1 MPDMELGVSG
11 LASGFDWRALV
22 EQISDVERSPQ
33 RGLLTEQNTLQQRN
47 NAYTGIKTQLTVLQ
61 SRVDALKEPSL
72 FEARLAAAGDATIA
86 SASASAGAA
95 QGTHAFDFVQLATA
109 AQRLG
114 SANVGAPLSATDDV
128 SALTLSSAGFA
139 GAVTAGTFT
148 VNGQQI
154 TIATSDTLQSVFAQ
168 ISTATGGA
176 VAATYSAAT
185 DKISLSSGSEIVL
198 GSATDTSNFLT
209 LAKLHN
215 HGDGSIT
222 SAGALGGIRSEGTL
236 AGANFATAVSDGG
249 SGAGAFKINGVSIAF
264 SATGDSVKNV
274 LDRIN
279 DSTAGV
285 NASYDAVNDRF
296 TLTNKATGDVGVAL
310 EDVTGNFLAA
320 TGLSGGTLAR
330 GKDLIYTVDGGGQLT
345 SQSNT
350 ITEASSGLTGLS
362 VTALKVGA
370 TTVDVSSDTSK
381 IKAAITSFLSDYNKM
396 QSLID
401 TQTASST
408 DTKGK
413 VTAGVLA
420 AESDV
425 SDLASRLRATANA
438 SVSGLTGTLKSLN
451 DLGIVSN
458 GDDNSLKLEDEDRL
472 TSALAGNLSSVKAI
486 FADGTNGLAVKLGAY
501 LERTVGDDGTLPA
514 RQTNLTKQAA
524 AIDTQVSDMERV
536 VQANRQRLLDSFVA
550 METAQANISNQLK
563 YLQKTFQ

>member
-1 MPDMELGVSG
+1 MELGVAG

-22 EQISDVERSPQ
+22 DQISNVERSPQ

-47 NAYTGIKTQLTVLQ
+47 DAYTGIKTQLAVLQ

-95 QGTHAFDFVQLATA
+95 QGSHAFDFVQLATA

-114 SANVGAPLSATDDV
+114 SANVGAPLSATNDV

-296 TLTNKATGDVGVAL
+296 TLTNKAPGDVGVAL

-330 GKDLIYTVDGGGQLT
+330 GKDLVYTVDGGGQLT

-350 ITEASSGLTGLS
+350 ITEASSGLAGLS
-362 VTALKVGA
+362 VTALKVGT

-381 IKAAITSFLSDYNKM
+381 IKTAITSFLSDYNKM

-420 AESDV
+420 AENDV

-472 TSALAGNLSSVKAI
+472 AAALTDNLSSVKAI

>member
-1 MPDMELGVSG
+1 MELGVSG

-47 NAYTGIKTQLTVLQ
+47 NAYTGIKTQLAVLQ
-61 SRVDALKEPSL
+61 SRVDALKEPSF

-86 SASASAGAA
+86 SASASTGAA
-95 QGTHAFDFVQLATA
+95 QGSHAFDFVQLANA

-114 SANVGAPLSATDDV
+114 SANVGAPLSATNDV

-370 TTVDVSSDTSK
+370 TTGDVSSDTSK
-381 IKAAITSFLSDYNKM
+381 IKTAITSFLSDYNKM

-425 SDLASRLRATANA
+425 SDLASRLRAASLPSDFSRVANA
-438 SVSGLTGTLKSLN
+438 AIAIVVVVGGG
-451 DLGIVSN
+451 GI
-458 GDDNSLKLEDEDRL
+458 
-472 TSALAGNLSSVKAI
+472 
-486 FADGTNGLAVKLGAY
+486 
-501 LERTVGDDGTLPA
+501 
-514 RQTNLTKQAA
+514 
-524 AIDTQVSDMERV
+524 
-536 VQANRQRLLDSFVA
+536 
-550 METAQANISNQLK
+550 
-563 YLQKTFQ
+563 

>member
-1 MPDMELGVSG
+1 M
-11 LASGFDWRALV
+11 
-22 EQISDVERSPQ
+22 
-33 RGLLTEQNTLQQRN
+33 
-47 NAYTGIKTQLTVLQ
+47 
-61 SRVDALKEPSL
+61 
-72 FEARLAAAGDATIA
+72 
-86 SASASAGAA
+86 
-95 QGTHAFDFVQLATA
+95 
-109 AQRLG
+109 
-114 SANVGAPLSATDDV
+114 
-128 SALTLSSAGFA
+128 
-139 GAVTAGTFT
+139 
-148 VNGQQI
+148 
-154 TIATSDTLQSVFAQ
+154 
-168 ISTATGGA
+168 
-176 VAATYSAAT
+176 
-185 DKISLSSGSEIVL
+185 
-198 GSATDTSNFLT
+198 
-209 LAKLHN
+209 
-215 HGDGSIT
+215 
-222 SAGALGGIRSEGTL
+222 
-236 AGANFATAVSDGG
+236 
-249 SGAGAFKINGVSIAF
+249 
-264 SATGDSVKNV
+264 

-350 ITEASSGLTGLS
+350 ITEASSGLAGLS

-438 SVSGLTGTLKSLN
+438 SVSGLTGTLKNLN

-472 TSALAGNLSSVKAI
+472 TAALTGNLSSVKAI

-550 METAQANISNQLK
+550 METAQSNISNQLK

>member
-1 MPDMELGVSG
+1 MELGVAG

-22 EQISDVERSPQ
+22 DQISNVERSPQ

-47 NAYTGIKTQLTVLQ
+47 DAYTGIKTQLAVLQ

-95 QGTHAFDFVQLATA
+95 QGSHAFDFVQLATA

-114 SANVGAPLSATDDV
+114 SANVGAPLSATNDV

-381 IKAAITSFLSDYNKM
+381 IKTAITSFLSDYNKM

-420 AESDV
+420 AENDV

-472 TSALAGNLSSVKAI
+472 AAALTDNLSSVKAI

>member
-1 MPDMELGVSG
+1 MELGVAG

-22 EQISDVERSPQ
+22 DQISNVERSPQ

-47 NAYTGIKTQLTVLQ
+47 DAYTGIKTQLAVLQ

-95 QGTHAFDFVQLATA
+95 QGSHAFDFVQLATA

-114 SANVGAPLSATDDV
+114 SANVGAPLSATNDV

-330 GKDLIYTVDGGGQLT
+330 GKDLVYTVDGGGQLT

-350 ITEASSGLTGLS
+350 ITEASSGLAGLS
-362 VTALKVGA
+362 VTALKVGT

-381 IKAAITSFLSDYNKM
+381 IKTAITSFLSDYNKM

-420 AESDV
+420 AENDV

-472 TSALAGNLSSVKAI
+472 AAALTDNLSSVKAI

>member
-1 MPDMELGVSG
+1 MELGVAG

-22 EQISDVERSPQ
+22 DQISNVERSPQ

-47 NAYTGIKTQLTVLQ
+47 DAYTGIKTQLAVLQ

-86 SASASAGAA
+86 SASASNGAA
-95 QGTHAFDFVQLATA
+95 QGSYAFDFVQLATA

-330 GKDLIYTVDGGGQLT
+330 GKDLVYTVDGGGQLT

-381 IKAAITSFLSDYNKM
+381 IKTAITSFLSDYNKM

-472 TSALAGNLSSVKAI
+472 AAALSGNLSSVKAI

>member
-1 MPDMELGVSG
+1 MELGVAG
-11 LASGFDWRALV
+11 LASGFDWRTLV
-22 EQISDVERSPQ
+22 EQITDVERTPQ
-33 RGLLTEQNTLQQRN
+33 RRLITEQNTLQQRN
-47 NAYTGIKTQLTVLQ
+47 NAYSSIKTQLAVLQ
-61 SRVDALKEPSL
+61 SRVDVLKEPSF
-72 FEARLAAAGDATIA
+72 FEARLAVAGDATIA
-86 SASASAGAA
+86 SASANAGAA
-95 QGTHAFDFVQLATA
+95 QGTHAFNFVQLATA

-139 GAVTAGTFT
+139 RAVTAGTFT
-148 VNGQQI
+148 VDGQQI

-168 ISTATGGA
+168 ISTATSGA
-176 VAATYSAAT
+176 VVATYSAAT

-215 HGDGSIT
+215 AGDGSIT
-222 SAGALGGIRSEGTL
+222 STAALGGIRSAGTL
-236 AGANFATAVSDGG
+236 AGANLATAVSDGG
-249 SGAGAFKINGVSIAF
+249 SGVGAFKINGVSIAF
-264 SATGDSVKNV
+264 NATGDSVKNV

-285 NASYDAVNDRF
+285 IASYDTVNDRF
-296 TLTNKATGDVGVAL
+296 TLTNKATGDVSVAL

-350 ITEASSGLTGLS
+350 ITEAGSGLAGLA

-370 TTVDVSSDTSK
+370 TTVAVSSDTSK
-381 IKAAITSFLSDYNKM
+381 IKAAITSFLEEYNKV
-396 QSLID
+396 QGLID

-413 VTAGVLA
+413 VTAGTLA
-420 AESDV
+420 AENDV
-425 SDLASRLRATANA
+425 SDLASRLRATAYA
-438 SVSGLTGTLKSLN
+438 SVSGLTGSLKSLAY
-451 DLGIVSN
+451 LGIVSN

-472 TSALAGNLSSVKAI
+472 SAALTDNLSSVKAI
-486 FADGTNGLAVKLGAY
+486 FADGTNGLAVKLSAY

-524 AIDTQVSDMERV
+524 ASETQVRDMERT

-550 METAQANISNQLK
+550 METAQANISQQLK
-563 YLQKTFQ
+563 YLQKTFG

>member
-1 MPDMELGVSG
+1 MELGVAG

-22 EQISDVERSPQ
+22 DQISNVERSPQ

-47 NAYTGIKTQLTVLQ
+47 NAYTGIKTQLAVLQ
-61 SRVDALKEPSL
+61 SRVDALKEPSF

-86 SASASAGAA
+86 SASASTGAA
-95 QGTHAFDFVQLATA
+95 QGSHAFDFVQLANA

-114 SANVGAPLSATDDV
+114 SANVGAPLSATNDV

-222 SAGALGGIRSEGTL
+222 RAGALGGIRSEGTL

-381 IKAAITSFLSDYNKM
+381 IKTAITSFLSDYNKM

-472 TSALAGNLSSVKAI
+472 TAALAGNLSSVKAI

>member
-1 MPDMELGVSG
+1 MELGVAG

-22 EQISDVERSPQ
+22 DQISNVERSPQ

-47 NAYTGIKTQLTVLQ
+47 NAYTGIKTQLAVLQ

-72 FEARLAAAGDATIA
+72 FEARLSAAGDATIA

-95 QGTHAFDFVQLATA
+95 QGSHAFDFVQLATA

-114 SANVGAPLSATDDV
+114 SANVGAPLSATNDV

-350 ITEASSGLTGLS
+350 ITEASSGLAGLS
-362 VTALKVGA
+362 VTALKGGA

-381 IKAAITSFLSDYNKM
+381 IKTAITSFLSDYNKM

-401 TQTASST
+401 TQTTSST

-438 SVSGLTGTLKSLN
+438 SVSGLTGTLKNLN

-472 TSALAGNLSSVKAI
+472 TAALTGNLSSVKAI
-486 FADGTNGLAVKLGAY
+486 FVDGTNGLAVKLGAY

-550 METAQANISNQLK
+550 METAQANIGNQLK

>member
-1 MPDMELGVSG
+1 MELGVSG

-47 NAYTGIKTQLTVLQ
+47 NAYTGIKTQLAVLQ

-72 FEARLAAAGDATIA
+72 FEARLSAAGDATIA
-86 SASASAGAA
+86 SASASTGAA
-95 QGTHAFDFVQLATA
+95 QGSHAFDFVQLANA

-114 SANVGAPLSATDDV
+114 SANVGAPLSATNDV

-381 IKAAITSFLSDYNKM
+381 IKTAITSFLSDYNKM

-472 TSALAGNLSSVKAI
+472 AAALSGNLSSVKAI

>member
-1 MPDMELGVSG
+1 MELGVAG

-22 EQISDVERSPQ
+22 DQISNVERSPQ

-47 NAYTGIKTQLTVLQ
+47 DAYTGIKTQLAVLQ

-72 FEARLAAAGDATIA
+72 FEARLAATGDATIA

-95 QGTHAFDFVQLATA
+95 QGSHAFDFVQLATA

-114 SANVGAPLSATDDV
+114 SANVGAPLSATNDV

-330 GKDLIYTVDGGGQLT
+330 GKDLVYTVDGGGQLT

-350 ITEASSGLTGLS
+350 ITEASSGLAGLS
-362 VTALKVGA
+362 VTALKVGT

-420 AESDV
+420 AENDV

-472 TSALAGNLSSVKAI
+472 AAALTDNLSSVKAI

>member
-1 MPDMELGVSG
+1 MELGVSG
-11 LASGFDWRALV
+11 LATGFDWRALV
-22 EQISDVERSPQ
+22 EQISDVERTPQ
-33 RGLLTEQNTLQQRN
+33 RGLLTEQNKLQQRN
-47 NAYTGIKTQLTVLQ
+47 SAYTGIKTQLAVLQ
-61 SRVDALKEPSL
+61 SRVDALKEPSF

-86 SASASAGAA
+86 SASAGAGAA
-95 QGTHAFDFVQLATA
+95 QGSHAFNFVQLATT

-139 GAVTAGTFT
+139 RAVTAGTFT

-154 TIATSDTLQSVFAQ
+154 TIATSDTLQSVFAR
-168 ISTATGGA
+168 ISTATSGA

-222 SAGALGGIRSEGTL
+222 STGALGGIRSAGTL

-285 NASYDAVNDRF
+285 NASYDTVNDRF

-320 TGLSGGTLAR
+320 TGLSGGTVAR
-330 GKDLIYTVDGGGQLT
+330 GKDLIYTIDGGGQLT

-350 ITEASSGLTGLS
+350 ITEASSGLAGLS

-381 IKAAITSFLSDYNKM
+381 FKTAITSFLSDYNKM

-401 TQTASST
+401 AQTASTT

-420 AESDV
+420 AENDV

-458 GDDNSLKLEDEDRL
+458 GDDNSLKLEDEGRL
-472 TSALAGNLSSVKAI
+472 AAALTDNLSSVKAI

-524 AIDTQVSDMERV
+524 AIDTQVRDMERV